1 MGPGVK
7 FPPMDNPPAGRILRI
22 AVDRVTGAGPWVS

>member
-7 FPPMDNPPAGRILRI
+7 FPPMDNPPPGRVMHIE
-22 AVDRVTGAGPWVS
+22 VQRVTGNGPWVS